1 MLSAKQDKSLK
12 PFASAKFNH
21 RLGKC
26 TWQILVQ
33 LRFKTIWGLEKIRIG
48 AKAFMCTGAKAP
60 FDHPHV
66 FLEMG
71 DDNERICPYC
81 STLFV
86 YDSSLSAEE
95 ADPPEA
101 VYREAV

>member
-1 MLSAKQDKSLK
+1 MADTGPIKIQNDM
-12 PFASAKFNH
+12 
-21 RLGKC
+21 
-26 TWQILVQ
+26 
-33 LRFKTIWGLEKIRIG
+33 GLEKIRIG

-86 YDSSLSAEE
+86 YDSSLAADE

-101 VYREAV
+101 VYREAVEA